1 MRNHRAHYFGNEE
14 KPRIEIIPMIDIM
27 MFLLVFFMLVM
38 LKMVMATGL
47 KLHLPDSSTTA
58 ALEAADVT
66 VAVSK
71 DGQLHYQDQLISAQE
86 LAAQLGALEQH
97 KKVSVTITGDQGT
110 PYQAI
115 VKAMDVARSVGISA
129 VGLSANAS

>member
-1 MRNHRAHYFGNEE
+1 MRNHHSHYLGREE
-14 KPRIEIIPMIDIM
+14 GARIEIIPMIDIM

-47 KLHLPDSSTTA
+47 KLHLPDSSTTTQ
-58 ALEAADVT
+58 LETADVT

-71 DGQLHYQDQLISAQE
+71 DGQLHYQDQLISAQD

>member
-38 LKMVMATGL
+38 LKMVAATGL
-47 KLHLPDSSTTA
+47 KLQLPDSSTTTR
-58 ALEAADVT
+58 LDSVDVT

-71 DGQLHYQDQLISAQE
+71 DGQMHYQDQLISAPD
-86 LAAQLGALEQH
+86 LANQLKALEQQ
-97 KKVSVTITGDQGT
+97 KKVSVTITGDEGT

-115 VKAMDVARSVGISA
+115 VKAMDVARSAGISS
-129 VGLSANAS
+129 VGLSANAI